1 MIEYNDVLL
10 VELEKDL
17 EYYDRIFLITV
28 MNQEYI
34 DLFIRFGD
42 SDKLKD
48 CTKKIL
54 VLSDGNMAEGKHY
67 SCRKLSC
74 QTIEQLKELY
84 FMYEFSDRFQLL
96 SQEESFGGIL
106 NFVDMGILTKEEVIC
121 ALFH

>member
-1 MIEYNDVLL
+1 
-10 VELEKDL
+10 
-17 EYYDRIFLITV
+17 
-28 MNQEYI
+28 
-34 DLFIRFGD
+34 
-42 SDKLKD
+42 
-48 CTKKIL
+48 
-54 VLSDGNMAEGKHY
+54 MAEGKHY

-74 QTIEQLKELY
+74 QNIEQLKELY

>member
-74 QTIEQLKELY
+74 QNIEQLKELY

>member
-1 MIEYNDVLL
+1 MIEYKDVLL

-74 QTIEQLKELY
+74 QNIEQLKELY

>member
-67 SCRKLSC
+67 SFRKLSC
-74 QTIEQLKELY
+74 QNIEQLKKLY

-106 NFVDMGILTKEEVIC
+106 NFVNMGILTKEEVIC

>member
-48 CTKKIL
+48 CTQKIL

-74 QTIEQLKELY
+74 QNIEQLKELY